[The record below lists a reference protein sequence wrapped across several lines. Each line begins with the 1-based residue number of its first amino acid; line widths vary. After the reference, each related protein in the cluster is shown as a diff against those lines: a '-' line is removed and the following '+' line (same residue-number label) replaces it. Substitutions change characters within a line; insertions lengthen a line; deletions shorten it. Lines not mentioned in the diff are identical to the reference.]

1 MSSGESPQV
10 LAQFFFIHFASFP
23 VHSALA
29 SLQTE
34 VGATSLFLL
43 DGVGHLPHVFLQ
55 LGTYDLN
62 HDLEQYY
69 LYYGHHEYLLAQVE
83 LESIVSTILIFK
95 FSISEIILSIFL

>member
-1 MSSGESPQV
+1 LSSGEFPQV

-34 VGATSLFLL
+34 VGATSVLV

-55 LGTYDLN
+55 L
-62 HDLEQYY
+62 
-69 LYYGHHEYLLAQVE
+69 
-83 LESIVSTILIFK
+83 ST
-95 FSISEIILSIFL
+95 